1 MSALA
6 GVVFVLLSCWAG
18 FGSLFVAGMTCDDT
32 CSGDRPPPGAD
43 WTSYSE
49 ATQWTELGWLA
60 GANMVLALVAAGLVM
75 VARRRVALLP
85 VLMYGV
91 ASVPLVELLDQ
102 ASMSVVSWAWILATA
117 TGLIMALAAR
127 GR

>member
-1 MSALA
+1 
-6 GVVFVLLSCWAG
+6 
-18 FGSLFVAGMTCDDT
+18 
-32 CSGDRPPPGAD
+32 
-43 WTSYSE
+43 
-49 ATQWTELGWLA
+49 
-60 GANMVLALVAAGLVM
+60 MVLALVAAGLVM

-117 TGLIMALAAR
+117 MGLIMALAAR